1 MPLQLSTPQQVQATV
16 DQYRITS
23 FSVDLETQEVH
34 VAYDRIA
41 SSTGQVVSE
50 GMLTISGPD
59 FQASIG
65 EADAALASV
74 PANTPKVYGAIKASL
89 YQRIMQAEGV
99 SGSIV

>member
-16 DQYRITS
+16 DQYRITA
-23 FSVDLETQEVH
+23 FSVDLETQTIH
-34 VAYDRIA
+34 VVYDRIA

-50 GMLTISGPD
+50 GMLTISGQD
-59 FQASIG
+59 FQAAVG

-74 PANTPKVYGAIKASL
+74 PASVSKVYGAIKASL

-99 SGSIV
+99 SGSIL

>member
-16 DQYRITS
+16 DQYRITA
-23 FSVDLETQEVH
+23 FSVDLETQTIH

-50 GMLTISGPD
+50 GMLTISSQD
-59 FQASIG
+59 FQAAVG
-65 EADAALASV
+65 EADTALSSV
-74 PANTPKVYGAIKASL
+74 PAGVPKVYGAIKASL

-99 SGSIV
+99 AGSIV